1 MSALMAGLLV
11 LPAVV
16 VNAIT
21 GVIGGR
27 IMDSHGA
34 WPLIPVGVACIVAG
48 QVAISPVVGS
58 RGLPVVVL
66 LTALVYGGVGL
77 AMSPSQTAG
86 LSALSGAE
94 HASGTALMN
103 TWNMVAASIGPS
115 LFIGLLSSAA
125 ASATTAGASETA
137 AQAAGFSQAVAV
149 AAGIAMAGLAVA
161 VVYTRR
167 LCK

>member
-1 MSALMAGLLV
+1 
-11 LPAVV
+11 
-16 VNAIT
+16 
-21 GVIGGR
+21 
-27 IMDSHGA
+27 
-34 WPLIPVGVACIVAG
+34 
-48 QVAISPVVGS
+48 
-58 RGLPVVVL
+58 
-66 LTALVYGGVGL
+66 
-77 AMSPSQTAG
+77 
-86 LSALSGAE
+86 
-94 HASGTALMN
+94 MN

>member
-16 VNAIT
+16 VNAIM

-58 RGLPVVVL
+58 RGLPVVL

-77 AMSPSQTAG
+77 TMSPSQTAG

-115 LFIGLLSSAA
+115 LFIGLLSSTA

>member
-1 MSALMAGLLV
+1 
-11 LPAVV
+11 
-16 VNAIT
+16 
-21 GVIGGR
+21 
-27 IMDSHGA
+27 
-34 WPLIPVGVACIVAG
+34 
-48 QVAISPVVGS
+48 
-58 RGLPVVVL
+58 
-66 LTALVYGGVGL
+66 
-77 AMSPSQTAG
+77 MSPSQTAG

-115 LFIGLLSSAA
+115 PFIGLLSSAA